1 MDLNKFNVFY
11 DTDDNGGGST
21 DTKANETN
29 AFKAFATEEDFNK
42 VIKSEQSKA
51 KNELMKELG
60 IKNVQEAKETFAK
73 VAQLE
78 TQINEFQTKTTEWET
93 KYTQVAEELVIT
105 QFNIK
110 PELKEEA
117 LTLAKAK
124 VTAEM
129 PLNKALEAV
138 VAKLPHLVDTQKR
151 FQPIGNQKGA
161 KDENSVVSDS
171 LAKKYPHLKK

>member
-1 MDLNKFNVFY
+1 MKEFTIFY
-11 DTDDNGGGST
+11 NTDEAGGGST
-21 DTKANETN
+21 DETANETN
-29 AFKAFATEEDFNK
+29 AFKTFATEEDFNK
-42 VIKSEQSKA
+42 TIQSEQSKA

-73 VAQLE
+73 VTQLE
-78 TQINEFQTKTTEWET
+78 TQINEFQTKTAEWET
-93 KYTQVAEELVIT
+93 KYTQATEELAIA

-124 VTAEM
+124 VTEEV

-151 FQPIGNQKGA
+151 LQAVGSGKGT
-161 KDENSVVSDS
+161 KDENIIVSDS
-171 LAKKYPHLKK
+171 LAKKYPYLKR